1 MVVFGEICGGW
12 VYLGLLFNLLFLTQ
26 KKKYHNFLIS
36 HDKKMLGA
44 YWKNVIG
51 GNYELNYSR
60 LVKQIFFFFSVERI
74 KNVIKKL

>member
-1 MVVFGEICGGW
+1 MVVGFIK
-12 VYLGLLFNLLFLTQ
+12 LLLFNLLFLTQ
-26 KKKYHNFLIS
+26 QTKHNFLIS

-60 LVKQIFFFFSVERI
+60 LVK
-74 KNVIKKL
+74 KNDF